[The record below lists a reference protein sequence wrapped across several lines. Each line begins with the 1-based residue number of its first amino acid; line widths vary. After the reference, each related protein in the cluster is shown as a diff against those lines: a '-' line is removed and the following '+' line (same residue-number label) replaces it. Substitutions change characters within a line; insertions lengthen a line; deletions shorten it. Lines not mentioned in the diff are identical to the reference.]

1 MKRIALSLHTLLV
14 VLGIYFLVAIQLE
27 GFANDPGVGW
37 HLKTGEWI
45 TEEKQIPREDP
56 FLFLSASKRLDT
68 DITSNPTTRSVQT
81 RPWIADQWLG
91 DYLLFQGYQA
101 GGFPILYLSGTILFT
116 LYFFGLLF
124 HALRCDGSSIF
135 AASLAAALAFK
146 ASQIHC
152 ILRPVLLGI
161 GLFLLTT
168 IWLRTLVRDSQYVSS
183 QLCRCITGTALF
195 FLWANIHPSFPLG
208 LVLLAIFVGHRL
220 LEGAE
225 TLADRAH
232 KLRSDL
238 LLFFCCLGA
247 TCFNPYGIS
256 LHASILTLG
265 HSDYFMHLHEEWLPL
280 TLSDPEGRFFLCL
293 VLLGGLGTTLSMR
306 KNGMKSQVFLLTA
319 SLLFSLL
326 TLRSVRMLP
335 YASILLSFPS
345 ARGLS
350 FLFEY
355 LSVNTRAP
363 WQSLFQILAFKR
375 HSPLLREHGALIL
388 LLLIIVGYYGTH
400 ARLPLTRSSFTYGP
414 DEDLYP
420 VQEVA
425 TLREEAKRSE
435 QPIVL
440 AAHPNYGGIITFFGY
455 PEVMAI
461 IDDRNTLIGETFH
474 RATLEALTSSTPADF
489 FRTQGATHL
498 LLEKP
503 QDPTR
508 SQKRSF
514 HIIPLE

>member
-1 MKRIALSLHTLLV
+1 MNRIALSLHALLI
-14 VLGIYFLVAIQLE
+14 VLGTSFLLAIQLE

-45 TEEKQIPREDP
+45 TEYKRIPREDP
-56 FLFLSASKRLDT
+56 FLSFPISNRTDT
-68 DITSNPTTRSVQT
+68 GITSDPTTRPVQK

-91 DYLLFQGYQA
+91 DYLLFQGYRA
-101 GGFPILYLSGTILFT
+101 GGFPILYLGGAILFS

-124 HALRCDGSSIF
+124 HALRYEGSSLF
-135 AASLAAALAFK
+135 AASVAAALAFK

-161 GLFLLTT
+161 GVFLLTT
-168 IWLRTLVRDSQYVSS
+168 IWLRTLLRDSRYASS
-183 QLCRCITGTALF
+183 QLCRCITGTTLF
-195 FLWANIHPSFPLG
+195 LLWANIHPSFPLG
-208 LVLLAIFVGHRL
+208 LVLLALFVGHRL
-220 LEGAE
+220 FEGVE
-225 TLADRAH
+225 TLGARAQR
-232 KLRSDL
+232 LRSDL
-238 LLFFCCLGA
+238 LLFLCCLGA
-247 TCFNPYGIS
+247 TFFTPYGIS
-256 LHASILTLG
+256 LHTSILTLG

-280 TLSDPEGRFFLCL
+280 NFSDPEGRFFLCM
-293 VLLGGLGTTLSMR
+293 VLLGGLGTILSMR
-306 KNGMKSQVFLLTA
+306 RDGMKSQVFLLTA

-326 TLRSVRMLP
+326 ALRSVRMLP

-345 ARGLS
+345 ALGLS
-350 FLFEY
+350 GLFEH
-355 LSVNTRAP
+355 LSVRMRAP
-363 WQSLFQILAFKR
+363 WQGLFQVLALKR
-375 HSPLLREHGALIL
+375 PLPRLREHGALIL
-388 LLLIIVGYYGTH
+388 CFLFIVGYYGTY
-400 ARLPLTRSSFTYGP
+400 ARLPLTSSSFTYGP

-420 VQEVA
+420 IQEVVR
-425 TLREEAKRSE
+425 LKKEAQHSGS
-435 QPIVL
+435 PLVL

-455 PEVMAI
+455 PEVKAI

-498 LLEKP
+498 LLKKP
-503 QDPTR
+503 QDPTQ